1 MEVVKCNR
9 CIRGSVVLSLP
20 PGNRVPSSKDRP
32 FPDSSF
38 SALLCISSLGN
49 SRSMP
54 PLPALAR
61 ADPIYPVETGYLEG
75 SGYHVTPCADLQ
87 SGYLAVSQCLA
98 GDTLDNCVNTNTVWK
113 YCLPGCCLLRPAEL
127 LLARI
132 QEKELWRV
140 SYPGYHS
147 PTIELSH
154 SRTRVRLVLHLI
166 LPMSVGT
173 TSKLSSNR
181 QY

>member
-1 MEVVKCNR
+1 VEVVKCTR
-9 CIRGSVVLSLP
+9 YIRGSVVLSLP

-32 FPDSSF
+32 FPDSSS
-38 SALLCISSLGN
+38 SALALHFVLRH

-54 PLPALAR
+54 PLPALAQ

-87 SGYLAVSQCLA
+87 SWYLAVSQCLA
-98 GDTLDNCVNTNTVWK
+98 GDTLDNCVNTNAVWK
-113 YCLPGCCLLRPAEL
+113 CCLPGCCLLRLAEL

-132 QEKELWRV
+132 QEKEFWRV

-154 SRTRVRLVLHLI
+154 SKARARTVLHLI

-181 QY
+181 